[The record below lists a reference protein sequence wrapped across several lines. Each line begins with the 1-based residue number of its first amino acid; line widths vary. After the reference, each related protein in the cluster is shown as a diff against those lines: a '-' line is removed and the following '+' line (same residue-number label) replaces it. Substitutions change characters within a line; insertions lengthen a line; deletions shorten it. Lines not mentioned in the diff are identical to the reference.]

1 MKRHFLVLVL
11 VASLTLVGA
20 IAPIAGAQ
28 ETTTSSP
35 TATPTPTGEQ
45 TTIQLSPTTRLAGW
59 NYANGTFSL
68 TIVSKTPTRLTLTD
82 AGALSDELTRSGG
95 ASSATIPQRTVNVNT
110 GETTVTFRAKKVDG
124 ESAVTIAAL
133 NGNGLVLLRTGA
145 MGGGRPPVNYG
156 TAQALVAA
164 AAIASAAGTFWYVR
178 RKRLEKEVEVKR
190 VW

>member
-1 MKRHFLVLVL
+1 MRRHFLILVL

-35 TATPTPTGEQ
+35 TATPTGEQ

-68 TIVSKTPTRLTLTD
+68 TIVSRTPTRLTLTD

-95 ASSATIPQRTVNVNT
+95 ASSATIPQRTVNVNS

-124 ESAVTIAAL
+124 ESAVTLAAL
-133 NGNGLVLLRTGA
+133 NGNGLVLIRTGA
-145 MGGGRPPVNYG
+145 MGGDRPPVNYG

-178 RKRLEKEVEVKR
+178 RKRREKEVEVKR